1 MNCPGCGEEIY
12 EEELIDG
19 DCPLC
24 GETVRHD
31 QTGRELPT
39 ETEAEAE
46 PKTEEALERIVGIF
60 EGGTDSLL
68 DPIEDTESKRRYVLE
83 VPPSILDR
91 LRPKRCDACERWHL
105 KIGRKE
111 YDVLLEGNTG
121 EVDINYYCVL
131 CDPSEPGSDD

>member
-24 GETVRHD
+24 GETVR
-31 QTGRELPT
+31 QGQSTEAELPT
-39 ETEAEAE
+39 ETETEAE
-46 PKTEEALERIVGIF
+46 TEEALERIVGFF

-68 DPIEDTESKRRYVLE
+68 DPVEDTESKRRYVLE

-91 LRPKRCDACERWHL
+91 LRPKRCDACGRWHL

-121 EVDINYYCVL
+121 EVDVTYYCVL
-131 CDPSEPGSDD
+131 CEPSEPESED